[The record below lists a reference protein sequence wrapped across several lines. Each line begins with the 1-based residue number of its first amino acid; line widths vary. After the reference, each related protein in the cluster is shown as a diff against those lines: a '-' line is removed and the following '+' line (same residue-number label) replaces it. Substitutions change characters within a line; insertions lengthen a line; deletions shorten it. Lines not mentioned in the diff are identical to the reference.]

1 MRAYIDIKS
10 HSLRQLLHFPLRVIP
25 HAIFPGLPLF
35 LWIVRRINPQTRIC
49 LFGIRREPG
58 LWVKNCC
65 QNTSFTL
72 PGGAGGPW
80 LPVLAA
86 SGKEVSFPLA
96 AVGASLWF
104 FAVFLLVSSSL
115 LPPQGLNSELYC
127 SCLLICIDEDESVR
141 FRWPK
146 KSQTPSSTTV
156 AENKCEFLLLQRE
169 VPASASSRVCITKT
183 KERHS
188 DLPLPYLLC
197 PAPRRHHLRVRQSS
211 GCMQWANYY
220 CAPEQKLSFNLT

>member
-10 HSLRQLLHFPLRVIP
+10 HSLRQLLHFPLQVIP

-115 LPPQGLNSELYC
+115 LP
-127 SCLLICIDEDESVR
+127 
-141 FRWPK
+141 
-146 KSQTPSSTTV
+146 TAPSGF
-156 AENKCEFLLLQRE
+156 EFWVVLLLSINLHRWRWECKIQMAKKKPDSVINYGCRKQMR
-169 VPASASSRVCITKT
+169 VPSPTERSAC
-183 KERHS
+183 
-188 DLPLPYLLC
+188 LC
-197 PAPRRHHLRVRQSS
+197 
-211 GCMQWANYY
+211 
-220 CAPEQKLSFNLT
+220 